1 MSKPNV
7 LTQILDAVTE
17 TNTKVDSVQTQLNG
31 LEESFQLLDGL
42 PAQLTDLNTKI
53 SEIQSILTGDIVPDL
68 PDSLK
73 PKLKSQAFQLDA
85 DARRGKRS
93 SK

>member
-17 TNTKVDSVQTQLNG
+17 TNTKVDSVQTPVKRAGKNHPAFG
-31 LEESFQLLDGL
+31 RL

-73 PKLKSQAFQLDA
+73 PKLKSQAFELDS

>member
-1 MSKPNV
+1 M
-7 LTQILDAVTE
+7 TQILESVTA

-31 LEESFQLLDGL
+31 LDESFQILDNL

-53 SEIQSILTGDIVPDL
+53 SEIQSILSGDTVPDL
-68 PDSLK
+68 PDALK
-73 PKLKSQAFQLDA
+73 PKLKSQFELDS

>member
-1 MSKPNV
+1 MSRPNV

-73 PKLKSQAFQLDA
+73 SKLKSQAFELDS

>member
-42 PAQLTDLNTKI
+42 PAQLTDLNTKV

-68 PDSLK
+68 PNSLK
-73 PKLKSQAFQLDA
+73 PNLKSQAFELDS
-85 DARRGKRS
+85 DTRRGKRS